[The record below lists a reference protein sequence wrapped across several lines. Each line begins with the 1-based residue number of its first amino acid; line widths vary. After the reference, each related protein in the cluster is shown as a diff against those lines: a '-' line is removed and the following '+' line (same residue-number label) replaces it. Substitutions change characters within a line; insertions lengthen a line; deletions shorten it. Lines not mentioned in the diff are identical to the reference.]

1 MPHDFVPDPDIMYG
15 PPVPMSAPGFRP
27 GTFAIEKIHP
37 LKYLNNE
44 RAADPFWG
52 YTVFEEAPVNWTSK
66 NDEFKIPEIPGVDS
80 V

>member
-44 RAADPFWG
+44 RAADPF
-52 YTVFEEAPVNWTSK
+52 
-66 NDEFKIPEIPGVDS
+66 
-80 V
+80 